1 MYKRQDLQSR
11 RGTGHV
17 YASRFC
23 SDDEALQQ
31 LRTLNAGHTELA
43 EPRLRRLRVGHA
55 ARAWE
60 ANCLAL
66 GPAGGDVEPLQSTGL
81 YQVEWML
88 QLFADHVAPAGNS
101 DACRAR
107 VNRLFSD
114 FHEEMRDFIVAHYAL
129 SRRRDTPFWRACTEE
144 AALPPRLTELLALW
158 DSKVPTPTD
167 LDKRLSLFGV
177 ANWSYLLA
185 GMHRLPSRGI
195 GLSAHISPEIS
206 MKALAHVRDIR
217 RAASEQSPTMRDY
230 LLSLRGAAA
239 PQAAH

>member
-1 MYKRQDLQSR
+1 MDLQSR

-23 SDDEALQQ
+23 SDDEALQT
-31 LRTLNAGHTELA
+31 LRELGAGHKALA
-43 EPRLRRLRVGHA
+43 EPRLQQLRVGHA

-66 GPAGGDVEPLQSTGL
+66 GPAGGFLEPLESTGL
-81 YQVEWML
+81 YVVEWML
-88 QLFADHVAPAGNS
+88 QLFVDHVAPAGNS

-107 VNRLFSD
+107 VNRLFCD
-114 FHEEMRDFIVAHYAL
+114 FYEEMRDFIVAHYAL

-144 AALPPRLTELLALW
+144 ATLPPRLAELLALW

-185 GMHRLPSRGI
+185 GLQRLPSGGI
-195 GLSAHISPEIS
+195 GLSGHISPEVS
-206 MKALAHVRDIR
+206 LKAMAHVRDIR
-217 RAASEQSPTMRDY
+217 RMAAEQSPTMRDY
-230 LLSLRGAAA
+230 LLSLSGVVVSH
-239 PQAAH
+239 AAH